1 MTIVI
6 VAVNRPT
13 NQRARHLIKIR
24 GKSNGRFTIQFYKQ
38 RAFATAKSH
47 FHEMMDK
54 SNGQFLVK
62 ALNKKN

>member
-6 VAVNRPT
+6 VAVNHST

-24 GKSNGRFTIQFYKQ
+24 DKSNGRFTIQAH
-38 RAFATAKSH
+38 AFATTKSH

-62 ALNKKN
+62 ALNKNS

>member
-6 VAVNRPT
+6 VAVNLPT
-13 NQRARHLIKIR
+13 NQRARHLIKSR
-24 GKSNGRFTIQFYKQ
+24 SNGRFTIQFYKQ

>member
-13 NQRARHLIKIR
+13 NQRATHLIKIR
-24 GKSNGRFTIQFYKQ
+24 GKRNGRFTIQFYKQ
-38 RAFATAKSH
+38 HAFATAKSH
-47 FHEMMDK
+47 IHEMMDK
-54 SNGQFLVK
+54 SNRQFLVK